1 MPFFLVTQ
9 TSLVEGE
16 DEVSAAEKALR
27 QIRDADKVAFSVKFD
42 EHTITKVSISAPGKM
57 LESTA
62 SASAYPLGLA
72 APIGNGLAP
81 PQPVVLPALGRDLPS
96 TIALVTTGVVV
107 GAAWSYWFG

>member
-42 EHTITKVSISAPGKM
+42 EHTITKVSVSAPGKM
-57 LESTA
+57 LEATA
-62 SASAYPLGLA
+62 SASAYPLRA
-72 APIGNGLAP
+72 CRTDW
-81 PQPVVLPALGRDLPS
+81 QW
-96 TIALVTTGVVV
+96 V
-107 GAAWSYWFG
+107 GATATSCAPSIGP